1 MKRYYL
7 IVLLALCTVPSRAQ
21 SKDDGQELIDTF
33 FDYYKTKGYA
43 TALKYSFST
52 NKWIK
57 SNGTEMDNIIL
68 ALSKQVDVMGDY
80 IGYEEIRS
88 KTIGSRYRITSYLV
102 YYVHDPVRFT
112 FELYKTSSDWE
123 ISNFE
128 FDTSFDE
135 ELKES
140 IKLSAPGQ
148 GFR

>member
-1 MKRYYL
+1 MKRYIL
-7 IVLLALCTVPSRAQ
+7 IMSFMLICTFSMAQ
-21 SKDDGQELIDTF
+21 SKDNGQELIDTF

-43 TALKYSFST
+43 AALKYSLST

-57 SNGTEMDNIIL
+57 SDGTEMDNIIL
-68 ALSKQVDVMGDY
+68 ALSKQVDVMGEY
-80 IGYEEIRS
+80 LGHEEIRS
-88 KTIGSRYRITSYLV
+88 KTLGSRYRITSYLV

-112 FELYKTSSDWE
+112 FELYKTSTGWE

-135 ELKES
+135 ELEES
-140 IKLSAPGQ
+140 MKLNSFNS